1 MTRGRVDRTGRL
13 GTEPM
18 GRLLWVLSAPAITG
32 MVVNSAYNLVDTI
45 YVGQGVGTQALA
57 ALAVCFP
64 IQILFLAV
72 AQTVGIGAA
81 SIISRRLGA
90 GDREEA
96 DRTASGSFVMV
107 IALSFLLSAAGLYF
121 LDPLL
126 RAFGASPA
134 ILQPAREYLSVILL
148 GGIVFSLS
156 VCSSSLA
163 RAEGNTRVSMTTMIL
178 GGVTNIILD
187 PIFIFALDMGIQG
200 AAIATVISQAV
211 AFFWIQRYFMSGR
224 SHLRI
229 RRKYMIP
236 DLRMMI
242 GILAIGS
249 SSFARIAAGSIMALV
264 VNNTVMHFG
273 SEVHLA
279 VLGVTNRI
287 LTFALMP
294 LFGLVQGLQPAVG
307 YNYGSRAYGRV
318 LKAFRYSIL
327 SATGLCMV
335 VTLLLQ
341 AFPGTVL
348 SIFSRDEDLLR
359 EGTGILRM
367 MVLAMPF
374 VGFQIIGAGVFQ
386 ALGRAGSAFLLSVS
400 RQVLFLIPLT
410 QVLPLLTDPPLEGVW
425 LAFPGADVLATA
437 VTGLFFYREVKHLR
451 KLVERPEEGNPCGEH
466 VFPA

>member
-1 MTRGRVDRTGRL
+1 MSHGRVDRTGRL

-18 GRLLWVLSAPAITG
+18 GRLLWILSAPAITG

-45 YVGQGVGTQALA
+45 YVGQGVGTVALA

-90 GDREEA
+90 GDLEEA
-96 DRTASGSFVMV
+96 ERTASGSFVMV

-121 LDPLL
+121 LDPIL

-148 GGIVFSLS
+148 GGIIFSLS

-163 RAEGNTRVSMTTMIL
+163 RAEGNARISMSTMIL
-178 GGVTNIILD
+178 GGVANIILD

-211 AFFWIQRYFMSGR
+211 AFVWIQWYFASGK

-229 RRKYMIP
+229 RRKHMVP
-236 DLRMMI
+236 NVRMVK

-249 SSFARIAAGSIMALV
+249 PSFARIAAGSILALV
-264 VNNTVMHFG
+264 VNNTVMHYG
-273 SEVHLA
+273 SELHLA

-287 LTFALMP
+287 LMFAMMP

-307 YNYGSRAYGRV
+307 YNYGAGTYSRV
-318 LKAFRYSIL
+318 LQALRYSIL
-327 SATGLCMV
+327 SATALCVV
-335 VTLLLQ
+335 VTVLFQ

-348 SIFSRDEDLLR
+348 SIFSSDGELIR
-359 EGTGILRM
+359 EGTRILRV
-367 MVLAMPF
+367 MVIAMPL

-400 RQVLFLIPLT
+400 RQVLFLIPLARI
-410 QVLPLLTDPPLEGVW
+410 LPLVTNPPLNGVW

-437 VTGLFFYREVKHLR
+437 VTGIFFYREVTRLR
-451 KLVERPEEGNPCGEH
+451 KPRVLRKGNPAAE
-466 VFPA
+466 